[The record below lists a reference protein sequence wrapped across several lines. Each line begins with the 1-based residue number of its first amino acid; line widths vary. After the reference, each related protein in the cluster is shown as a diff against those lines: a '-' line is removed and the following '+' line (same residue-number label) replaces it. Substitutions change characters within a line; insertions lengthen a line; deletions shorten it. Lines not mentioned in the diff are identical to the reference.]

1 MTGIYTHEGSDN
13 FVENL
18 ANSPAVCCDFRFVLI
33 ALACTNLLKQ
43 NHNRGVLVWQGS
55 SSEVFRA
62 LDVPAGSSSNIC
74 AIIVSGSAQDLSLI
88 HI

>member
-1 MTGIYTHEGSDN
+1 MTDICTHEGSDN

-43 NHNRGVLVWQGS
+43 NHNRGVLV
-55 SSEVFRA
+55 
-62 LDVPAGSSSNIC
+62 
-74 AIIVSGSAQDLSLI
+74 
-88 HI
+88 